1 MVFKLTH
8 DDDLFYGQAI
18 EVKLSAK
25 NISARNRRTVKAVTF
40 YYHRQKYT
48 GEQGKL
54 LMKDAIPLE
63 ADLKPGESESNNN
76 PFTPNGFSKSFQL
89 NQSIPFLKGRWGGFF
104 FYNHATSNLAIY
116 FHETSQDKLPEA

>member
-1 MVFKLTH
+1 MSTYIGFSIFFTYKKLFLFKQEVVFKLTH

-25 NISARNRRTVKAVTF
+25 NMSARNRRTVKAVTF

-63 ADLKPGESESNNN
+63 ADLKPGESESNIN
-76 PFTPNGFSKSFQL
+76 PQSQMDFPTPFN
-89 NQSIPFLKGRWGGFF
+89 
-104 FYNHATSNLAIY
+104 
-116 FHETSQDKLPEA
+116 